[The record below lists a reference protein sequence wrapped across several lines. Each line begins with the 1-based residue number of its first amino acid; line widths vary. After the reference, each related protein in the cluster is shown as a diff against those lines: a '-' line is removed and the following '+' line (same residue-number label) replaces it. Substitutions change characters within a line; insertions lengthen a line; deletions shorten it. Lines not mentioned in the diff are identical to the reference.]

1 MFTLQT
7 ITCFLAMICLTV
19 LANVFMKLGASD
31 DEETRWLFGLA
42 GTQTLVGVTFFG
54 LALVCYAWLLRY
66 VPLNVAQSLMAVQ
79 FIAVILA
86 SAGIL
91 SEPIPL
97 LRRVG
102 IALIACGILLIGY
115 TVEGK
120 GGS

>member
-1 MFTLQT
+1 L
-7 ITCFLAMICLTV
+7 LSGYDLLNV
-19 LANVFMKLGASD
+19 LANVFMKLGALD

-102 IALIACGILLIGY
+102 IALIACGILLVGY